1 MNPYKIMLVDDE
13 EEVRTSIIRKIDW
26 QDAGFEVIGDAENG
40 KEALEKIEQNEPDV
54 VLTDIRMPYM
64 DGLEMAENIRQRYP
78 SIKIV
83 IFSGFD
89 EFEYAKKAI
98 KLNVIEYILK
108 PVNVEELTAIL
119 KKIKKNL
126 DEEIE
131 QKRDV
136 SLLRENYKRSLPI
149 LREQFLKDLVSRQ
162 MDEMTVAERLEQ
174 FEEKLNEYA
183 IDVAGAVKWV
193 IAAIHLEPDE
203 KVDKAVSLHQQR
215 ELIPISVRNLIEEK
229 LEGQY
234 RFIVF
239 HSSFETI
246 LLVAI
251 DKDNTQTGLIALLGD
266 ICKETKKILEVSVT
280 IGVGE
285 SCSSLTDLSRP
296 CHTAL
301 NALGYRAIT
310 GSGGVICIGDMEPS
324 GHEKL
329 RFDSRMESELI
340 AAVKFGPKEKIR
352 SVIDGIVSRME
363 DARVHYRQYQAYV
376 LAIINVLTQ
385 LSQQYDLRIS
395 EMFGVEND
403 YFEILGRVQ
412 KMENVRPYL
421 TEVALKMN
429 AGMEEERSNTT
440 KNVIREAKQYIQD
453 NFQDPDLSVEKICRH
468 LHMSPAYFS
477 TMFKK
482 ETGQAYIA
490 YLTDVRLGRAVEL
503 LMATDDKT
511 YIIAEKVGYP
521 EQNYFSYVF
530 KKKFGV
536 SPTRYRTAHRSGEA

>member
-174 FEEKLNEYA
+174 YDIPLASAKKW
-183 IDVAGAVKWV
+183 ISIAVKV
-193 IAAIHLEPDE
+193 ELS
-203 KVDKAVSLHQQR
+203 AVSGEVILPLH
-215 ELIPISVRNLIEEK
+215 
-229 LEGQY
+229 
-234 RFIVF
+234 
-239 HSSFETI
+239 
-246 LLVAI
+246 
-251 DKDNTQTGLIALLGD
+251 
-266 ICKETKKILEVSVT
+266 
-280 IGVGE
+280 
-285 SCSSLTDLSRP
+285 
-296 CHTAL
+296 
-301 NALGYRAIT
+301 
-310 GSGGVICIGDMEPS
+310 
-324 GHEKL
+324 
-329 RFDSRMESELI
+329 
-340 AAVKFGPKEKIR
+340 
-352 SVIDGIVSRME
+352 
-363 DARVHYRQYQAYV
+363 
-376 LAIINVLTQ
+376 
-385 LSQQYDLRIS
+385 
-395 EMFGVEND
+395 
-403 YFEILGRVQ
+403 
-412 KMENVRPYL
+412 
-421 TEVALKMN
+421 
-429 AGMEEERSNTT
+429 EER
-440 KNVIREAKQYIQD
+440 D
-453 NFQDPDLSVEKICRH
+453 
-468 LHMSPAYFS
+468 
-477 TMFKK
+477 
-482 ETGQAYIA
+482 
-490 YLTDVRLGRAVEL
+490 EL
-503 LMATDDKT
+503 
-511 YIIAEKVGYP
+511 
-521 EQNYFSYVF
+521 N
-530 KKKFGV
+530 
-536 SPTRYRTAHRSGEA
+536 

>member
-1 MNPYKIMLVDDE
+1 MSLYKIMLVDDE
-13 EEVRTSIIRKIDW
+13 EEVRKSIIRKIPW
-26 QDAGFEVIGDAENG
+26 EETGFEVIGDAENG
-40 KEALEKIEQNEPDV
+40 KDALEKIEMNEPDV

-64 DGLEMAENIRQRYP
+64 DGLAMAERIRQTHP

-108 PVNVEELTAIL
+108 PVNVEELTVIL

-126 DEEIE
+126 DDEIE
-131 QKRDV
+131 QKRNV
-136 SLLRENYKRSLPI
+136 TLLRESYVRSLPAI
-149 LREQFLKDLVSRQ
+149 REHFLNDLIHGG
-162 MDEMTVAERLEQ
+162 MDTATIS
-174 FEEKLNEYA
+174 EKLSEYG
-183 IDVAGAVKWV
+183 IDIDGAVKWV
-193 IAAIHLEPDE
+193 TAAIHLEPDE

-215 ELIPISVRNLIEEK
+215 ELIPISVQNLIKEK
-229 LEGQY
+229 LTGQY
-234 RFIVF
+234 RFAMF

-246 LLVAI
+246 LIAAV
-251 DKDNTQTGLIALLGD
+251 DPENTQTELVALLGD
-266 ICKETKKILEVSVT
+266 ICKETRKILEVFVT

-285 SCSSLTDLSRP
+285 SCSTLTAVGRSFYS
-296 CHTAL
+296 AL
-301 NALGYRAIT
+301 NALGYRAVT
-310 GSGGVICIGDMEPS
+310 GSGGVICIHDMEPAAP
-324 GHEKL
+324 EKL
-329 RFDSRMESELI
+329 QFDSRMESELI
-340 AAVKFGPKEKIR
+340 AAVKFGPEEKIR
-352 SVIDGIVSRME
+352 SVIGEVVGRME
-363 DARVHYRQYQAYV
+363 ERKVHYRQYQAYV
-376 LAIINVLTQ
+376 LAVINVLTQ
-385 LSQQYDLRIS
+385 LTQQYDLQIR

-403 YFEILGRVQ
+403 YFEILNRIQ
-412 KMENVRPYL
+412 KMENIRQYL

-429 AGMEEERSNTT
+429 KALARERTNAA
-440 KNVIREAKQYIQD
+440 KNVIREARQYIQD
-453 NFQDPDLSVEKICRH
+453 NFQDPDLSVEKICRY

-490 YLTDVRLGRAVEL
+490 YLTDVRLNRAVEL

-511 YIIAEKVGYP
+511 YVIAEKVGYP

-536 SPTRYRTAHRSGEA
+536 SPTRYRTSRRQNEE

>member
-131 QKRDV
+131 QKRNV
-136 SLLRENYKRSLPI
+136 TLLRESYIKSLPA
-149 LREQFLKDLVSRQ
+149 LREHFLNDLIQ
-162 MDEMTVAERLEQ
+162 GGMEETQ
-174 FEEKLNEYA
+174 IEEKLNEYA

-285 SCSSLTDLSRP
+285 SSSSLTDLSRP

-340 AAVKFGPKEKIR
+340 AAVKFGPEEKIR